1 MATLYKEETLM
12 PEKSVQKKDVLWQ
25 ILGNE
30 YRVLNVPHYKMN
42 SEEYFD
48 IDVTFK
54 LAMIRDLMIT
64 NEIPKT
70 VNFEEIADFTF

>member
-1 MATLYKEETLM
+1 M
-12 PEKSVQKKDVLWQ
+12 PEESVQKKDVLWQ

-42 SEEYFD
+42 LEEYFD